1 MRLQGGRLA
10 ALHCFL
16 HCARQLSFARAAELL
31 HLSPSAV
38 SHRMR
43 KLEEELGF
51 PLFQRLPRGLVLTE
65 RGETLYQ
72 TLAQSLGQIDNVLA
86 QLEQPGP
93 RGQLRLHA
101 VPGLA
106 QGWLLPRLADF
117 YQRYPGLGL
126 SLVTG
131 NAQVDFGAS
140 RWDGAL
146 YYLPAPPPGLT
157 HDALMIETLIPVCSP
172 DYLST
177 LGSGGLQQA
186 RLLHDASAWF
196 GCRPEAEWQYWLE
209 RQTLSMGEQHL
220 YFDQTE
226 LAVQA
231 AQAGLGVAMGR
242 GHLVAARLAAG
253 TLIAPFGPA
262 VAAPCRYWLSYPAEQ
277 KKAPVFGAFR
287 DWLLAQ
293 SCSFSHCATR
303 LEK

>member
-51 PLFQRLPRGLVLTE
+51 PLFQRRPRGLVLTE
-65 RGETLYQ
+65 RGETLYH
-72 TLAQSLGQIDNVLA
+72 TLAQSLGQIDSVLT

-93 RGQLRLHA
+93 CGQLRLHA
-101 VPGLA
+101 MPGLA

-117 YQRYPGLGL
+117 YHRYPGLGL

-131 NAQVDFGAS
+131 NSQVDFGAS

-146 YYLPAPPPGLT
+146 YYLPVPLPGLA
-157 HDALMIETLIPVCSP
+157 HDSLMTEDLIPACSP
-172 DYLST
+172 AYFQALDS
-177 LGSGGLQQA
+177 GSLRQA

-209 RQTLSMGEQHL
+209 RHKQPIGEHHL

-231 AQAGLGVAMGR
+231 ALAGLGVAMDR
-242 GHLVAARLAAG
+242 GHLVAARLTAS

-262 VAAPCRYWLSYPAEQ
+262 VTAPCRYWLTYPAEQ

-293 SCSFSHCATR
+293 
-303 LEK
+303 L